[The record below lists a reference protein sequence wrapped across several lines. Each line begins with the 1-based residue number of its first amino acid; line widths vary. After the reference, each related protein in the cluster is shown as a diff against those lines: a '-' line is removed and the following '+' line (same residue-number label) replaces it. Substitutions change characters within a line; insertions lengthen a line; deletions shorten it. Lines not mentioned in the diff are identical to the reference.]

1 MDLDDE
7 PKETLDILKP
17 QELII
22 DLQTFKAI
30 PNVNDDEEDE
40 EDAAKLSKGFEF
52 VMDKIQ
58 EKVNEQIDEDKVKS
72 NLFLEQHKNLINYDI
87 M

>member
-72 NLFLEQHKNLINYDI
+72 NLFLEQQQNLINYDI